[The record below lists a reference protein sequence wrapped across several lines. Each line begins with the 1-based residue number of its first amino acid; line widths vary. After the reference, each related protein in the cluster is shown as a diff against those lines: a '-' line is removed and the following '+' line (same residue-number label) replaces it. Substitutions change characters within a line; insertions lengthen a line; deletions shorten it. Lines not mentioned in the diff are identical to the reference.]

1 MLITFPLLQAWRTAN
16 NSSTAPAPKPKPTTT
31 RHLSGATLR
40 AALLLSAMAAPG
52 LSAQSALGTPFI
64 RDNVLAFR
72 STQIGATGA
81 SALTTTYGAVYAHR
95 YGNLERA
102 TRPFLTLR
110 TSARSLEAGTVGI
123 LEAGVALGMEHQ
135 VRGVRG
141 LSLAASLGAS
151 AVGWGDDAADT
162 GRLLTQVPVTLG
174 VSQDLSLGSATVAPF
189 ILGSAGRYAIRTSLH
204 DVVQSRE
211 SGWDASYA
219 VGASFRLREVVL
231 TSTRFIGEQGFA
243 HKNRWS
249 FLAGVSF

>member
-1 MLITFPLLQAWRTAN
+1 MRITFPLLQAWHTSN
-16 NSSTAPAPKPKPTTT
+16 NSSTAPAPKPTTT

-40 AALLLSAMAAPG
+40 AALLLSTVAASG

-64 RDNVLAFR
+64 QDNVLAFR
-72 STQIGATGA
+72 STQIGETGA

-95 YGNLERA
+95 YGGSEHA

-110 TSARSLEAGTVGI
+110 TSARSLDAGNVGI
-123 LEAGVALGMEHQ
+123 LEAGIALGMEHQ
-135 VRGVRG
+135 VRAVRG

-151 AVGWGDDAADT
+151 AVGWGDDAVDT
-162 GRLLTQVPVTLG
+162 GRLLTQIPATLG
-174 VSQDLSLGSATVAPF
+174 ISQDVHVGGGTLAPF
-189 ILGSAGRYAIRTSLH
+189 ILGSAGRYAIRTSLD
-204 DVVQSRE
+204 DVVQSKE

-219 VGASFRLREVVL
+219 VGASFRLKEVVL